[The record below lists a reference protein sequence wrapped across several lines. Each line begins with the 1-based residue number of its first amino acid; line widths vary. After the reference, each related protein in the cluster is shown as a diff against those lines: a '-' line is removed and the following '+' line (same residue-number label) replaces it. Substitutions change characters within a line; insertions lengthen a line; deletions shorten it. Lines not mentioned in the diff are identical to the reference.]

1 MKPAGL
7 TTTTIP
13 QHFAYKV
20 GVSDPLARY
29 ARVSPSRGGEYSSR
43 NARVNPLLVR
53 RGGRSHRLFV
63 QSHSVAW
70 NLGLLSRPRW
80 RW

>member
-20 GVSDPLARY
+20 GVSDPSLATL
-29 ARVSPSRGGEYSSR
+29 ASPPHEGESTALVTQELIPSS
-43 NARVNPLLVR
+43 
-53 RGGRSHRLFV
+53 
-63 QSHSVAW
+63 
-70 NLGLLSRPRW
+70 
-80 RW
+80 